1 MRSCR
6 KPHNFYRLI
15 LSDDVN
21 KISIRIPNKFTRE
34 HRKNILSSNVLI
46 IVSDDKVWS
55 LGLMISGDGKLWLQQ
70 GWPEFAE
77 HYRLK
82 SGHLL
87 LFNHQGKSVFHVRI
101 FDQSSCEINYPP
113 PEKSPMSENDI
124 DRPLTEDDQ
133 RMAMAE
139 TENCLINPFSFE
151 IQFSSFL
158 IIIFFRFVNT
168 VLASEKGNE
177 LDEQRSRKRA
187 LEAAKSFKSDNPFY
201 SVTIKASYFNWVYAP
216 VPFMRRYLLNDDDK
230 CVDCVLQVSDGEILG
245 PVTCRDH
252 NTYGKL
258 CGDNWRK
265 FCDQNNLSVGDVCV
279 FELINEM
286 KKVLKVAIFRA
297 R

>member
-15 LSDDVN
+15 LSDDIS

-46 IVSDDKVWS
+46 VVSDDKVWS

-77 HYRLK
+77 HYGLK
-82 SGHLL
+82 CGHLL

-113 PEKSPMSENDI
+113 PEKSPKSENDI
-124 DRPLTEDDQ
+124 DQPLTEDDQ
-133 RMAMAE
+133 IMAMAE
-139 TENCLINPFSFE
+139 T
-151 IQFSSFL
+151 
-158 IIIFFRFVNT
+158 
-168 VLASEKGNE
+168 EKGNE

-187 LEAAKSFKSDNPFY
+187 VEAAKSFKSDNPFY

-216 VPFMRRYLLNDDDK
+216 VPFMRRYLLNGDEK
-230 CVDCVLQVSDGEILG
+230 CVSCVLQVSDGGICG
-245 PVTCRDH
+245 PVECRDH

-265 FCDQNNLSVGDVCV
+265 FYDENNLRVGDVCV
-279 FELINEM
+279 FELMNEM
-286 KKVLKVAIFRA
+286 KKVLKVTIFRG